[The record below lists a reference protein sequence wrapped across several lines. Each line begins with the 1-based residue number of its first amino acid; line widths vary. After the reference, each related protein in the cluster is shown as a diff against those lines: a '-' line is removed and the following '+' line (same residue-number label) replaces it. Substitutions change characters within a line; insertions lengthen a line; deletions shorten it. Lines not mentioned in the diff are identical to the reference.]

1 MANMLQSPGFLLDQY
16 YREDDGKMVST
27 YSWYNAKGDRITGIF
42 FDGLLT
48 GMMGLNFIE
57 SDP

>member
-1 MANMLQSPGFLLDQY
+1 MARNGATSLLDQY
-16 YREDDGKMVST
+16 YREDDGKIVST
-27 YSWYNAKGDRITGIF
+27 FSWYNAKGDRITGIF

-57 SDP
+57 K